1 MKLSKMEQSR
11 MFITSIIILLE
22 RYVKQPISIINLID
36 KTGYSRWYLQRRFC
50 SLAGM
55 SMKSYIRSRKMTEAA
70 KVLLSTDRKVL
81 DIAVEYGYPEQ
92 QSFCRVFKNHYGVS
106 PTTFR
111 KANTPRDELWMSAE
125 KLLVKFKSSDKSI
138 S

>member
-1 MKLSKMEQSR
+1 NFNQRVSLGR
-11 MFITSIIILLE
+11 NDLLI
-22 RYVKQPISIINLID
+22 RTFP
-36 KTGYSRWYLQRRFC
+36 RWYVQRRFC
-50 SLAGM
+50 SLTGM

>member
-1 MKLSKMEQSR
+1 MQQ
-11 MFITSIIILLE
+11 IH
-22 RYVKQPISIINLID
+22 
-36 KTGYSRWYLQRRFC
+36 
-50 SLAGM
+50 
-55 SMKSYIRSRKMTEAA
+55 
-70 KVLLSTDRKVL
+70 
-81 DIAVEYGYPEQ
+81 IAVEYGYPEQ

>member
-1 MKLSKMEQSR
+1 
-11 MFITSIIILLE
+11 
-22 RYVKQPISIINLID
+22 
-36 KTGYSRWYLQRRFC
+36 
-50 SLAGM
+50 M